1 MSNILQLDSVNDA
14 NGRSGISA
22 SLAPH
27 GRNVEQAPSRTPCGL
42 EPPNPGQSS
51 RYGSIVEWLSGL
63 DGADLLAPLIARE
76 FPRRIAVISSFG
88 AESAVLLHMVAQ
100 IDRSVPVISLDTEK
114 LFAETIAYRAQLI
127 ERLGFTD
134 VRIIKPD
141 AGSVQ
146 LLDPEES
153 LHRRSPDLCCRIRK
167 IEPLQRAL
175 EGFSAW
181 ISGRKRFH
189 GGSRLD
195 IPTLEALDGRLKIEP
210 LARFSA
216 DDIEAYLAR
225 YDLPRH
231 PLVAQGYR
239 SIGCAPCTI
248 RGGTSDNPR
257 AGRWAGLAKTE
268 CGIHWL
274 LNGNPIRALDGLISP
289 AEAAP
294 LPRIEIA
301 HLSNE
306 TVPRNLIVAGTPG
319 IVD

>member
-1 MSNILQLDSVNDA
+1 MSNILQLDPVGNAD
-14 NGRSGISA
+14 GG
-22 SLAPH
+22 
-27 GRNVEQAPSRTPCGL
+27 
-42 EPPNPGQSS
+42 
-51 RYGSIVEWLSGL
+51 YGSVVKRMSGL
-63 DGADLLAPLIARE
+63 DGADLLAPLIAQV
-76 FPRRIAVISSFG
+76 FCRRIAVVSSFG
-88 AESAVLLHMVAQ
+88 AESVVLLHMVAE

-153 LHRRSPDLCCRIRK
+153 LYKRSPDLCCRIRK
-167 IEPLQRAL
+167 IEPLQLAL
-175 EGFSAW
+175 AGFSAW

-189 GGSRLD
+189 GGSRGD
-195 IPTLEALDGRLKIEP
+195 IPTLEVVDGRLKIEP
-210 LARFSA
+210 LARFSVH
-216 DDIEAYLAR
+216 DIEAYFAR

-248 RGGTSDNPR
+248 RGGTTDNPR

-268 CGIHWL
+268 CGIHWS
-274 LNGNPIRALDGLISP
+274 LNGKPIRGSEDRLISP

-294 LPRIEIA
+294 L
-301 HLSNE
+301 
-306 TVPRNLIVAGTPG
+306 
-319 IVD
+319 

>member
-1 MSNILQLDSVNDA
+1 MSNILQLDPVRDA
-14 NGRSGISA
+14 NGRSGISV
-22 SLAPH
+22 SRAPH
-27 GRNVEQAPSRTPCGL
+27 GSDVEQPPIRTPSGL

-51 RYGSIVEWLSGL
+51 DYGSVVEWLSGL
-63 DGADLLAPLIARE
+63 DGTDLLAPLIVQDFR
-76 FPRRIAVISSFG
+76 RRIAVVSSFG
-88 AESAVLLHMVAQ
+88 AESVVLLHMVAR

-114 LFAETIAYRAQLI
+114 LFGETIAYRAQLI

-141 AGSVQ
+141 AGSVE

-175 EGFSAW
+175 AGFSAW

-189 GGSRLD
+189 GGSRVD
-195 IPTLEALDGRLKIEP
+195 IPTLEVLDGRLKIEP

-216 DDIEAYLAR
+216 RDIEAYLVQ

-248 RGGTSDNPR
+248 RGGTTDNPR

-268 CGIHWL
+268 CGIHWS
-274 LNGNPIRALDGLISP
+274 LNGNPIRAL
-289 AEAAP
+289 
-294 LPRIEIA
+294 
-301 HLSNE
+301 E
-306 TVPRNLIVAGTPG
+306 TT
-319 IVD
+319 